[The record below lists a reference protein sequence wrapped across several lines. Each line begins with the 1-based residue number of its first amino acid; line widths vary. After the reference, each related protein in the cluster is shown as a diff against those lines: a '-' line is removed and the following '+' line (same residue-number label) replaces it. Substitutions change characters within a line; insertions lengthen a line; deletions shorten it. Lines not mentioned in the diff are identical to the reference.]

1 MYLCDCRCVLPF
13 SQYSFSGC
21 LDCIRGSLKKNTALV
36 LRQHTNMSN
45 QTIFKCITALFFLL
59 SPICLPA
66 ATIQVAAGEDVQQAI
81 DRAQPGDV
89 LRLAS
94 GTYPGR
100 LVVDKSVTIEGP
112 DDRSAIIEGD
122 RKSRTVWVA
131 APDVTLRNLTV
142 IKSGLSLPK
151 MDAGIFLDKAATR
164 ALIEN
169 NDVLDNSV
177 GVYLWGAQDAM
188 VRGNRIV
195 GNTKLRQNERGNGV
209 TVWNA
214 PGSQVVGNRISE
226 GRDGIFSNASTKN
239 IFKDNYFTKLRY
251 AVHYMYTNDSEV
263 LDNFSDGNE
272 IGYAIMFSERLKVR
286 NNIARNS
293 VNQGLMLNYT
303 NHSEIDGN
311 VVVKA
316 DKCVFVYN
324 ANNNSLRNNHFEN
337 CAIGIHFTAAPE
349 NIAVVGNS
357 FVNNQNQI
365 KDVGTR
371 FVDWAEKGRGNYW
384 SDNSAFDLDGDGI
397 ADTAYRPNG
406 ITDQIVWRAPSARL
420 LMNSPAMSIIKW
432 SQSQFPAILPGG
444 VTDSRPLMTP
454 PSSPALQKYLDFL
467 KNRSPA

>member
-1 MYLCDCRCVLPF
+1 
-13 SQYSFSGC
+13 
-21 LDCIRGSLKKNTALV
+21 
-36 LRQHTNMSN
+36 
-45 QTIFKCITALFFLL
+45 
-59 SPICLPA
+59 
-66 ATIQVAAGEDVQQAI
+66 
-81 DRAQPGDV
+81 
-89 LRLAS
+89 
-94 GTYPGR
+94 
-100 LVVDKSVTIEGP
+100 
-112 DDRSAIIEGD
+112 
-122 RKSRTVWVA
+122 
-131 APDVTLRNLTV
+131 
-142 IKSGLSLPK
+142 
-151 MDAGIFLDKAATR
+151 
-164 ALIEN
+164 
-169 NDVLDNSV
+169 
-177 GVYLWGAQDAM
+177 
-188 VRGNRIV
+188 
-195 GNTKLRQNERGNGV
+195 
-209 TVWNA
+209 
-214 PGSQVVGNRISE
+214 
-226 GRDGIFSNASTKN
+226 
-239 IFKDNYFTKLRY
+239 
-251 AVHYMYTNDSEV
+251 
-263 LDNFSDGNE
+263 
-272 IGYAIMFSERLKVR
+272 
-286 NNIARNS
+286 
-293 VNQGLMLNYT
+293 MLNNT
-303 NHSEIDGN
+303 NQSEIDGN

-365 KDVGTR
+365 KYVGTR